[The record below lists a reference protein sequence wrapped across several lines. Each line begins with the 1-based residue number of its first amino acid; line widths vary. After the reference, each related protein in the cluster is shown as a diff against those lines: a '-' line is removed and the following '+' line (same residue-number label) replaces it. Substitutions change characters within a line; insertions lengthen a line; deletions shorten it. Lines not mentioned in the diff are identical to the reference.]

1 MTFHWTDLALTL
13 AIVSAG
19 CVASYFLL
27 LRKLQHIV
35 SERQREME
43 RRLSSLTE
51 VITLLEA
58 RLAEPGSSTD
68 ALGEREI
75 ESGVV
80 ADVAEKPVEIE
91 TPAIAP
97 EIQVAIAAAAVE
109 LLGRSARV
117 RCARVITPHDVVSPW
132 SQQGRVS
139 VQSSHNLRSRG

>member
-13 AIVSAG
+13 AIVVAG
-19 CVASYFLL
+19 CAASYFLL
-27 LRKLQHIV
+27 LRKLQQSV
-35 SERQREME
+35 SKNQREME

-58 RLAEPGSSTD
+58 RLADAGSSTD

-80 ADVAEKPVEIE
+80 ADVAEKPVEMQR
-91 TPAIAP
+91 IAP
-97 EIQVAIAAAAVE
+97 EIQVAIAAAAFAV
-109 LLGRSARV
+109 LGRNARVRSARE
-117 RCARVITPHDVVSPW
+117 ITRHDVVSPW

>member
-1 MTFHWTDLALTL
+1 LALTL
-13 AIVSAG
+13 AIVVAG

-27 LRKLQHIV
+27 LRKLQQTV
-35 SERQREME
+35 SQRQREME

-75 ESGVV
+75 RSGVV
-80 ADVAEKPVEIE
+80 ADVAEKPAE
-91 TPAIAP
+91 TETQAIAP
-97 EIQVAIAAAAVE
+97 EIQVVIAAAAVA

-117 RCARVITPHDVVSPW
+117 RSARIITSHDVVSPW